1 MSRAGSSALRLQHYN
16 ERFIVDGKPSL
27 GRITQDPVLAREGGC
42 QVELLRSGPEKEQAF
57 RLRHLLFAETLHW
70 VPELPSGLEIDG
82 YDTCTEMIAVLDARR
97 RVLGQVRVHDASVPY
112 MIEHEFTSVLG
123 DSPIPFK
130 GRDTAELTRF
140 GVLPEARGQVVQT
153 PFGGFDLFTLLFKGA
168 YRWSKLHGVRTIYGV
183 TDLRVLRL
191 LHLRG
196 FPFETVAE
204 PRLMPDGVTAVAI
217 RLDWAEF
224 ERQNSQRKPR
234 LLAWFGADT
243 GRRPELPARF
253 TEVPARPVS
262 MPWLQP
268 GSGSRR
274 RASTEYS

>member
-1 MSRAGSSALRLQHYN
+1 MSRSVPGAMSLQHYN
-16 ERFIVDGKPSL
+16 ERFIVDGRPAL
-27 GRITQDPVLAREGGC
+27 GRITQDPLLAREGAC
-42 QVELLRSGPEKEQAF
+42 QVELLRAGAEKEQAF
-57 RLRHLLFAETLHW
+57 RIRHLLFAETLHW
-70 VPELPSGLEIDG
+70 VPEVSSGLEIDD
-82 YDTCTEMIAVLDARR
+82 YDTCTEMIAVLDSRR

-123 DSPIPFK
+123 ASPIPFK

-217 RLDWAEF
+217 RLDWARF
-224 ERQNSQRKPR
+224 EQENARSRPR

-243 GRRPELPARF
+243 SRRPDARF
-253 TEVPARPVS
+253 TAVPAGPVS